1 MNSSSATLA
10 GVLAIALWALLA
22 WLTTLTGGVPSFL
35 VTAITFGIGGL
46 AGLAVVAARGRLG
59 ALRQPPKAWAL
70 GVVGLFGYHA
80 AYFAAL
86 KLAPPAEVSL
96 VNYLWPLLIVV
107 FSGLLPGE
115 RLLPRHVLGAL
126 CGFAGV
132 AVLALGRA
140 DFSGGFG
147 GGQAESGVVLG
158 YALGLLA
165 AVLWSSYSV
174 LSRRMAQVPTEAVAG
189 FCLAT
194 AALAGVVHL
203 ALEPRALPPASAWP
217 ALIALGLGPVG
228 AAFFLWDAGMKRGD
242 IRLLGLISYATP
254 VLSTLVLI
262 LAGQAQASPVLL
274 IACALI
280 VAGALVARR
289 G

>member
-1 MNSSSATLA
+1 MTFSPPTIA
-10 GVLAIALWALLA
+10 GFLAIGLWALLA
-22 WLTTLTGGVPSFL
+22 WLTTMTEGLPPFL
-35 VTAITFGIGGL
+35 VTAITFAVGGM
-46 AGLAVVAARGRLG
+46 AGLVVVIARGRLP
-59 ALRQPPKAWAL
+59 ALRQPLAAWAL

-96 VNYLWPLLIVV
+96 VNYLWPLLIVL

-115 RLLPRHVLGAL
+115 RLRARHIIGAL
-126 CGFAGV
+126 LGFAGV
-132 AVLALGRA
+132 IVLAL
-140 DFSGGFG
+140 SKGGLG
-147 GGQAESGVVLG
+147 GGHGDTGVTLG

-165 AVLWSSYSV
+165 AFLWSSYSV
-174 LSRRMAQVPTEAVAG
+174 LSRRMADVPTEAVAG

-194 AALAGVVHL
+194 ALLAGMVHL
-203 ALEPRALPPASAWP
+203 AFEPRVWPTGSAWG
-217 ALIALGLGPVG
+217 ALVALGLGPVG

-242 IRLLGLISYATP
+242 IRLLGLGSYATP

-262 LAGQAQASPVLL
+262 LAGQAQPSLALL
-274 IACALI
+274 LACGFI
-280 VAGALVARR
+280 VAGAVVARR

>member
-1 MNSSSATLA
+1 MNTSSATLA
-10 GVLAIALWALLA
+10 GIFAIALWALLA
-22 WLTTLTGGVPSFL
+22 WLTTLTGGVPPFL

-46 AGLAVVAARGRLG
+46 AGLGVVAARGRLG
-59 ALRQPPKAWAL
+59 ALKQPLKAWAL
-70 GVVGLFGYHA
+70 GVTGLFGYHA

-107 FSGLLPGE
+107 FSGFLPGE
-115 RLLPRHVLGAL
+115 RLLPRHVIGAL
-126 CGFAGV
+126 MGFAGV
-132 AVLALGRA
+132 VVLALGRA

-147 GGQAESGVVLG
+147 AGQGLG

-165 AVLWSSYSV
+165 AFLWSGYSV

-189 FCLAT
+189 FCLVT
-194 AALAGVVHL
+194 AMLAGVVHW
-203 ALEPRALPPASAWP
+203 AFEPRGLPPASTWT

-228 AAFFLWDAGMKRGD
+228 AAFFLWDFGMKRGD

-262 LAGQAQASPVLL
+262 AAGEAQPSAALL
-274 IACALI
+274 IACGFI
-280 VAGALVARR
+280 VAGALVARK

>member
-1 MNSSSATLA
+1 MTFSPATLA
-10 GVLAIALWALLA
+10 GFLAIGLWALLA
-22 WLTTLTGGVPSFL
+22 WLTTMTTGLPPFE

-46 AGLAVVAARGRLG
+46 AGLAVVIARGQLK
-59 ALRQPPKAWAL
+59 ALRQPLAAWAL

-96 VNYLWPLLIVV
+96 VNYLWPLLIVL
-107 FSGLLPGE
+107 FSGFLPGE
-115 RLLPRHVLGAL
+115 RLLKRHVLGAL
-126 CGFAGV
+126 LGFAGV
-132 AVLALGRA
+132 VVLAL
-140 DFSGGFG
+140 SEGGFE
-147 GGQAESGVVLG
+147 GGQWAG

-165 AVLWSSYSV
+165 ALLWSSYSV
-174 LSRRMAQVPTEAVAG
+174 LSRRMADVPTEAVAG

-194 AALAGVVHL
+194 ALMAGLVHRV
-203 ALEPRALPPASAWP
+203 AETPVWPSANAWV

-242 IRLLGLISYATP
+242 IRLLGLASYATP

-262 LAGQAQASPVLL
+262 VAGQAELSLALL
-274 IACALI
+274 LACAFI
-280 VAGALVARR
+280 VAGAVVARR

>member
-1 MNSSSATLA
+1 MTFSPATIA
-10 GVLAIALWALLA
+10 GFLAIGLWALLA
-22 WLTTLTGGVPSFL
+22 WLTTMTAGLPPFL

-46 AGLAVVAARGRLG
+46 AGLAVVAARGQLA
-59 ALRQPPKAWAL
+59 ALRQPLSAWAL

-96 VNYLWPLLIVV
+96 VNYLWPLLIVL
-107 FSGLLPGE
+107 FSGFLPGE
-115 RLLPRHVLGAL
+115 RLLMRHVTGAL
-126 CGFAGV
+126 LGFAGV
-132 AVLALGRA
+132 AVLAVSKGG
-140 DFSGGFG
+140 FSGG
-147 GGQAESGVVLG
+147 QWAG

-165 AVLWSSYSV
+165 AFLWSAYSV
-174 LSRRMAQVPTEAVAG
+174 LSRRMADVPTEAVAG

-194 AALAGVVHL
+194 ALLAGAVHL
-203 ALEPRALPPASAWP
+203 AVEPRVLPSASAWV
-217 ALIALGLGPVG
+217 ALVALGLGPVG

-242 IRLLGLISYATP
+242 IRLLGLASYATP

-262 LAGQAQASPVLL
+262 LAGQAEPSLALL
-274 IACALI
+274 LACALI
-280 VAGALVARR
+280 VVGAVVARR